1 MAYCIN
7 FRLIMKKEEIPQDD
21 GALNKLTKE
30 VVYVVDGSGKY
41 SKELSTGWDVK
52 TKALDLAW
60 EDIEKRI
67 EAARQKVLNNEASPI
82 LYFLELR
89 LMDMGILA
97 SYTGFWKWTIKKHLK
112 PAVFKNL
119 SQQKLQQY
127 ADAFNVSVEELKTMK
142 VHDN

>member
-1 MAYCIN
+1 
-7 FRLIMKKEEIPQDD
+7 MKKEEIPQDD

-30 VVYVVDGSGKY
+30 VVYAVDSSGKY
-41 SKELSTGWDVK
+41 SSELSTGWDVK

-67 EAARQKVLNNEASPI
+67 EAAKQKVLNSEASPI

-89 LMDMGILA
+89 LMDMGILSA
-97 SYTGFWKWTIKKHLK
+97 YTGFWKWTIKKHLK
-112 PAVFKNL
+112 PAAFKNL

-127 ADAFNVSVEELKTMK
+127 ADAFNVTVEELKTMNL
-142 VHDN
+142 HDN